1 MKLMKI
7 SSVMKIKI
15 KRIIMKTNKIVHQ
28 MTKMKY
34 SKVVQNIL
42 QEKRSII
49 LKLIM
54 EKMQL
59 QFTKK
64 MKMDIILFQ

>member
-1 MKLMKI
+1 MKI

>member
-1 MKLMKI
+1 MLIKI
-7 SSVMKIKI
+7 SLVMIIKI
-15 KRIIMKTNKIVHQ
+15 KKIIMKTNKIIHQ

-34 SKVVQNIL
+34 SKAVQNIL

-54 EKMQL
+54 EQMQL

>member
-1 MKLMKI
+1 MKI
-7 SSVMKIKI
+7 SLVMRIKI

>member
-1 MKLMKI
+1 MNI
-7 SSVMKIKI
+7 YII
-15 KRIIMKTNKIVHQ
+15 RIIMKTNKIVHQ

-59 QFTKK
+59 QVTKK

>member
-1 MKLMKI
+1 MKI
-7 SSVMKIKI
+7 SLVMRIKI
-15 KRIIMKTNKIVHQ
+15 KRIIMKTNKIIHQ

-54 EKMQL
+54 EQMQL

>member
-1 MKLMKI
+1 MKI
-7 SSVMKIKI
+7 SLVMRIKI
-15 KRIIMKTNKIVHQ
+15 KRIIMKTNKIIHQ

-49 LKLIM
+49 LKLII
-54 EKMQL
+54 EQMQL